1 MRPGPDHEVR
11 TSVETGRPSA
21 DRWGAAIAGGL
32 LFALPVAGGLYRGAF
47 HWADLVV
54 VFMGIGGIAL
64 AVRR

>member
-1 MRPGPDHEVR
+1 M
-11 TSVETGRPSA
+11 ETGRPSA